1 MDLLGACVSFLLEQG
16 DGAWVRNAV
25 GAPRMDLSCPE
36 LVLGYR
42 DPSVVAAAQLALTT
56 LGYTPS
62 ESEGQAQAES
72 LLVQRTAFERA
83 QLFSSGDQA
92 KAFAIQSA
100 LAQNPGRVV
109 ELQGGQA
116 IDIPDDCTVVVVSML
131 GERLAPEGWLGEVND
146 AAKNALLICDERRT
160 GLGRS
165 GKLFAYQQE
174 HVAPDFV
181 VLGAGLGGGVVNAGA
196 VLGPAWL
203 PQGPGVGHLV
213 GVCALAGWQAIQ
225 AQLPGSLRAGR
236 HLFMALSKLPGTV
249 VRELDALGLMAVLCL
264 SPELGGADRV
274 ATKLREAGLMV
285 HPNGANELL
294 ICAPLSISTDELDW
308 AVGHLHAVIWT

>member
-1 MDLLGACVSFLLEQG
+1 VSFLLEQG

-25 GAPRMDLSCPE
+25 GAPRMDLSSPE
-36 LVLGYR
+36 LVLGYC
-42 DPSVVAAAQLALTT
+42 DPSVLAAAQLALTT

-62 ESEGQAQAES
+62 ESEGQSQAES

-92 KAFAIQSA
+92 MHFAVQAA
-100 LAQNPGRVV
+100 LAQNPGEFR
-109 ELQGGQA
+109 ELRGGQA
-116 IDIPDDCTVVVVSML
+116 IDIPADCTVICVSML
-131 GERLAPEGWLGEVND
+131 GERLAPEGWLAQVSEQ
-146 AAKNALLICDERRT
+146 AKSALLICDERQT

-165 GKLFAYQQE
+165 GKLFSYQHE
-174 HVAPDFV
+174 HLAPDFV

-203 PQGPGVGHLV
+203 PKGPGVGHLV
-213 GVCALAGWQAIQ
+213 GVCVLAAWAAILE
-225 AQLPGSLRAGR
+225 QLPGSLRTGR
-236 HLFMALSKLPGTV
+236 HLFMALSKLPGSLV
-249 VRELDALGLMAVLCL
+249 SELDALGLMAVLSL
-264 SPELGGADRV
+264 SSDLGGAQRV

-285 HPNGANELL
+285 HPCGANELL